1 MAEPYSELLAKAKK
15 EIEIADHMI
24 YVTYK
29 MVSEVKILLA
39 VSEHIVK
46 ATHAAL
52 ESLLEFERHWKRLE
66 PYHQNFA
73 LEISIYRNKDIE
85 KRYGFDPKFFRLM
98 QKLLEIDKID
108 KTSIMRFKRGDRYI
122 LSTGD
127 YQMSVLDIESLKRYK
142 YLAQR
147 FIESISTIIEKQVL
161 VQPK

>member
-29 MVSEVKILLA
+29 MISEVKILLA

-73 LEISIYRNKDIE
+73 LEISIYRNKDVE

-98 QKLLEIDKID
+98 QKLLEIDKVD

-147 FIESISTIIEKQVL
+147 FIESISAIIEKQIL